1 MITELDNNKFKQILF
16 DTDAGGNMSYKGSRP
31 SVIEFYVTWCPHCQ
45 AMAPRYNEVSN
56 DVDGKVDCFRV
67 ELEQHP
73 EIGEIFGIKGFPTF
87 LFVQPDGGLQAAEGE
102 MSRNELRELIRE
114 SFRI

>member
-16 DTDAGGNMSYKGSRP
+16 DIDEDGNMTYKRSKP

-45 AMAPRYNEVSN
+45 AMAPRYTEVSN
-56 DVDGKVDCFRV
+56 DVDGKVECYRV

-73 EIGEIFGIKGFPTF
+73 QIGEIFGINGFPTF
-87 LFVQPDGGLQAAEGE
+87 LFVQPDGGLQETEGE
-102 MSRNELRELIRE
+102 MSRNDLRELIRE
-114 SFRI
+114 CFHV